1 MADERG
7 SIHQKK
13 RELQVAWAHDCR
25 EPGCWSSSSRGR
37 KETLSGGAH
46 SRRRRQ
52 RQGDRWWRWPMN
64 GGGTVEM
71 VNKDGVFLTCK
82 NDEQRSGEGD
92 RGVPICMWMTR
103 LRQHNGELKGGA
115 KASQA
120 GRPWICACLIR
131 GFASKS
137 EACKFEFK
145 WKNVSSK
152 MPRKRKSKEEEG
164 GIHLLQHRNAAL
176 NKVKDSSDCS
186 HLEFEWKLEPI

>member
-1 MADERG
+1 
-7 SIHQKK
+7 
-13 RELQVAWAHDCR
+13 
-25 EPGCWSSSSRGR
+25 
-37 KETLSGGAH
+37 
-46 SRRRRQ
+46 
-52 RQGDRWWRWPMN
+52 
-64 GGGTVEM
+64 
-71 VNKDGVFLTCK
+71 
-82 NDEQRSGEGD
+82 
-92 RGVPICMWMTR
+92 MWMTRLLSTTFSSIKPHSRLPKSTSESNHLNWSIYLILSTNPPFKTYVGVTTNFSRR